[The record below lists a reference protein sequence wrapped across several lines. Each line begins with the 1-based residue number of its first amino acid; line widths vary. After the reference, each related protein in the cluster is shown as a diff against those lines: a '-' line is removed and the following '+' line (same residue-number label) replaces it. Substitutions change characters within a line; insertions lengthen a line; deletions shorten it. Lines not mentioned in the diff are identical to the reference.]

1 MNDLGKRISSQ
12 RRRQGWTQAELG
24 TRLNVTAQAVS
35 KWENNISE
43 PDVQTLLN
51 MASLF
56 GVTLDQM
63 LTGVQTDIPT
73 DVADDTNEETD
84 RAQTA
89 ESRPITGFCTG
100 CGKILYEGEAAVLTP
115 AILCEACKRADD
127 ERKAE
132 EKRQKELQER
142 KEEEARQNKLRVEE
156 KRQAAAK
163 AERRLKFRRALIWS
177 AVISVVATIIL
188 IIVSLKVSAFSVGH
202 VLLWLLS
209 AYGVFAFSAELFFGS
224 DFVFDIVDWG
234 LSSSIRFPG
243 IIFSFD
249 IEGCLFFIGVKILF
263 AVISFVAGV
272 CLAALALCVG
282 IICSAFM
289 FPFTLSKE
297 MAAL

>member
-56 GVTLDQM
+56 GVSLDQM
-63 LTGVQTDIPT
+63 LTGVPTDIT
-73 DVADDTNEETD
+73 DDNNEAVDQTQTVET
-84 RAQTA
+84 RA
-89 ESRPITGFCTG
+89 ITGFCTG

-115 AILCEACKRADD
+115 AILCEACKKADD

-163 AERRLKFRRALIWS
+163 AERRLKFRRAMIWS
-177 AVISVVATIIL
+177 TVISVVVTAIVIA
-188 IIVSLKVSAFSVGH
+188 VSLKVSAFSVGH
-202 VLLWLLS
+202 VFLWLFI
-209 AYGVFAFSAELFFGS
+209 AYGIFAFSAELFFGS

-243 IIFSFD
+243 IIFSLD

-263 AVISFVAGV
+263 AVISFIAGV
-272 CLAALALCVG
+272 CLAALALCIG
-282 IICSAFM
+282 MICSAFM

>member
-56 GVTLDQM
+56 GVSLDQM
-63 LTGVQTDIPT
+63 LTDVPTDIS
-73 DVADDTNEETD
+73 DDTNEETD
-84 RAQTA
+84 RTQTA
-89 ESRPITGFCTG
+89 ETRPITGFCTG
-100 CGKILYEGEAAVLTP
+100 CGKILYDGEAAVLTP
-115 AILCEACKRADD
+115 AILCEACKKADD
-127 ERKAE
+127 DKKEE
-132 EKRQKELQER
+132 EKRQKEALARQE
-142 KEEEARQNKLRVEE
+142 EIARQNKLRVEE
-156 KRQAAAK
+156 KRQADAK
-163 AERRLKFRRALIWS
+163 VERRLKFRRAMIWS
-177 AVISVVATIIL
+177 TVISVVVTAIVIA
-188 IIVSLKVSAFSVGH
+188 VSLKVTAFSVGH
-202 VLLWLLS
+202 VFLWLFA
-209 AYGVFAFSAELFFGS
+209 AYGIFAFSAELFFGS

-243 IIFSFD
+243 IIFSLD

-263 AVISFVAGV
+263 AVISFIAGV

-282 IICSAFM
+282 VVCSSFM
-289 FPFTLSKE
+289 FPFTLSKQ